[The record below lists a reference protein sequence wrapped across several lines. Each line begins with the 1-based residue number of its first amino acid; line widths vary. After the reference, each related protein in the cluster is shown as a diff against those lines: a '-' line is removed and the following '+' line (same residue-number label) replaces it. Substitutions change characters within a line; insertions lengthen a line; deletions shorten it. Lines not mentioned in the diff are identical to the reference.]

1 MCSYIS
7 NRFFT
12 SASHSP
18 PFLIAQ
24 MFIRIIYF
32 ERKIKW
38 NQPKVLK
45 FGQNVNNNPSS
56 CSTGNPRKN
65 LFQFRRK
72 GGIMVTVHGKL
83 EVSDTTISQKGYKY
97 EKDKTKSQEEKDSL
111 YCIIYRGCTNDCR

>member
-32 ERKIKW
+32 ERKIK
-38 NQPKVLK
+38 KVFLD
-45 FGQNVNNNPSS
+45 Q
-56 CSTGNPRKN
+56 
-65 LFQFRRK
+65 
-72 GGIMVTVHGKL
+72 L
-83 EVSDTTISQKGYKY
+83 EAAY
-97 EKDKTKSQEEKDSL
+97 EKGKAGIDNVLREQEGKNSERVRQQEIVEQIKSKASFLLEG
-111 YCIIYRGCTNDCR
+111 IR